1 MDELDRVLVNRLQDG
16 IEVCERPFARFAAE
30 LGISEPEVC
39 GRLQR
44 LLDEQLLT
52 RFGPMIDA
60 AALGGAFTLAAMSVP
75 PNDFERVAGIVNARP
90 EVAHNYRREH
100 AYNMWFVVATERPEG
115 IRTVLAGIEAESGYR
130 VLDLPKLREYYLGLR
145 LEAAPSEAA

>member
-1 MDELDRVLVNRLQDG
+1 MDEIDRLLVNRLQAG
-16 IEVCERPFARFAAE
+16 IPVAEHPFAAVAGE
-30 LGISEPEVC
+30 LGIPEAEVC

-44 LLDEQLLT
+44 LLDEGTLT

-75 PNDFERVAGIVNARP
+75 PHDFDRVAAIVNAHA

-100 AYNMWFVVATERPEG
+100 AYNMWFVVATERPES
-115 IRTVLAGIEAESGYR
+115 IRAVLADIETESGYR
-130 VLDLPKLREYYLGLR
+130 VLDLPKRREYFVGLR
-145 LEAAPSEAA
+145 LEALQ

>member
-1 MDELDRVLVNRLQDG
+1 MDELDRLLVNRLQAG
-16 IEVCERPFARFAAE
+16 IPVTERPFAPIAGE
-30 LGISEPEVC
+30 LAIPEAEVC

-44 LLDEQLLT
+44 LLEEGVLT

-75 PNDFERVAGIVNARP
+75 PHDFDRVAAIVNARA

-100 AYNMWFVVATERPEG
+100 AYNMWFVVATERPES
-115 IRTVLAGIEAESGYR
+115 IRAVLTEIETESGYR
-130 VLDLPKLREYYLGLR
+130 VLDLPKRREYYVGLR
-145 LEAAPSEAA
+145 LEATQ

>member
-1 MDELDRVLVNRLQDG
+1 MDEIDRLLVNRLQAG
-16 IEVCERPFARFAAE
+16 IPVAERPFAAVAGE
-30 LGISEPEVC
+30 LGIPEAEVC

-44 LLDEQLLT
+44 LLDEGTLT

-75 PNDFERVAGIVNARP
+75 PHDFDRVAAIVNAHA

-100 AYNMWFVVATERPEG
+100 AYNMWFVVATERPES
-115 IRTVLAGIEAESGYR
+115 IRAVLADIETESGYR
-130 VLDLPKLREYYLGLR
+130 VLDLPKRREYFVGLR
-145 LEAAPSEAA
+145 LEALQ

>member
-1 MDELDRVLVNRLQDG
+1 MDEIDRLLVNRLQAG
-16 IEVCERPFARFAAE
+16 IPVTERPFAPIAGE
-30 LGISEPEVC
+30 LSIPEAEVC

-44 LLDEQLLT
+44 LLEEGVLT

-75 PNDFERVAGIVNARP
+75 PHDFDRVAAIVNARA

-100 AYNMWFVVATERPEG
+100 AYNMWFVVATERPES
-115 IRTVLAGIEAESGYR
+115 IRAVLAAIETESGYR
-130 VLDLPKLREYYLGLR
+130 VLDLPKRREYYVGLR
-145 LEAAPSEAA
+145 LEATQ

>member
-1 MDELDRVLVNRLQDG
+1 MDEIDRLLVNRLQGG
-16 IEVCERPFARFAAE
+16 IPVAERPFAAIAGE
-30 LGISEPEVC
+30 LAIPEAEVC

-44 LLDEQLLT
+44 LLDEGTLT

-75 PNDFERVAGIVNARP
+75 PHDFDRVAAIVNAHA

-100 AYNMWFVVATERPEG
+100 AYNMWFVVATERPES
-115 IRTVLAGIEAESGYR
+115 IRAVLADIETESGYR
-130 VLDLPKLREYYLGLR
+130 VLDLPKRREYFVGLR
-145 LEAAPSEAA
+145 LEAMQ

>member
-16 IEVCERPFARFAAE
+16 IEVCERPFAGVAAE

-44 LLDEQLLT
+44 LLDEGTLT

-75 PNDFERVAGIVNARP
+75 PHDFDRVAALVNAHP

-100 AYNMWFVVATERPEG
+100 AYNMWFVVATERPEAVRAT
-115 IRTVLAGIEAESGYR
+115 ISEIERETGYR
-130 VLDLPKLREYYLGLR
+130 VLDLPKLAEYYLGLR
-145 LEAAPSEAA
+145 LQAA

>member
-16 IEVCERPFARFAAE
+16 IEVCERPFAAIAAE

-44 LLDEQLLT
+44 LLDERLLT

-60 AALGGAFTLAAMSVP
+60 AAMGGAFTLAAMSVP
-75 PNDFERVAGIVNARP
+75 PHDFDRVARIVNARP

-100 AYNMWFVVATERPEG
+100 AYNMWFVVATERPEA
-115 IRTVLAGIEAESGYR
+115 IRDTLAAIERESGYR
-130 VLDLPKLREYYLGLR
+130 VLDLPKQREYYLGLR
-145 LEAAPSEAA
+145 LEAAA

>member
-1 MDELDRVLVNRLQDG
+1 MDELDRLLVNRLQAG
-16 IEVCERPFARFAAE
+16 IAVTERPFAPIATE
-30 LGISEPEVC
+30 LGIPEAEVC

-44 LLDEQLLT
+44 LLDEGTLT

-75 PNDFERVAGIVNARP
+75 PHDFDRVAAIVNAHA

-100 AYNMWFVVATERPEG
+100 AYNMWFVIATERPEE
-115 IRTVLAGIEAESGYR
+115 IRAVLADIETESGYR
-130 VLDLPKLREYYLGLR
+130 VLDLPKRREYFVGLR
-145 LEAAPSEAA
+145 LEATQ

>member
-1 MDELDRVLVNRLQDG
+1 MDEIDRVLVNRLQGG
-16 IEVCERPFARFAAE
+16 IPVVERPFAAAAAE
-30 LGISEPEVC
+30 LGIAEAEVC

-44 LLDEQLLT
+44 LLDEGVLS

-75 PNDFERVAGIVNARP
+75 PHDFERVAAIVNARP

-100 AYNMWFVVATERPEG
+100 AFNMWFVVATERPES
-115 IRTVLAGIEAESGYR
+115 IRAVLAQIEADSGYR
-130 VLDLPKLREYYLGLR
+130 VLDLPKRREHFIGLR
-145 LEAAPSEAA
+145 LAVPG

>member
-1 MDELDRVLVNRLQDG
+1 MDELDRLLINRLQGG
-16 IEVCERPFARFAAE
+16 IRVMERPFASIAGE
-30 LGISEPEVC
+30 LGIPEAEVC

-44 LLDEQLLT
+44 LLDESVLS

-75 PNDFERVAGIVNARP
+75 PHDFDRVAAIVNSRA

-100 AYNMWFVVATERPEG
+100 AYNMWFVVATERPEA
-115 IRTVLAGIEAESGYR
+115 IRAVLAEIETESGYR
-130 VLDLPKLREYYLGLR
+130 VLDLPKRREYYVGLR
-145 LEAAPSEAA
+145 LEATQ

>member
-1 MDELDRVLVNRLQDG
+1 MDEIDRLLVNRLQAG
-16 IEVCERPFARFAAE
+16 IAVAERPFAPIAGE
-30 LGISEPEVC
+30 LGIPEAEVC

-44 LLDEQLLT
+44 LLEEGVLT

-75 PNDFERVAGIVNARP
+75 PHDFDRVAALVNAHA

-100 AYNMWFVVATERPEG
+100 AYNMWFVVATERPES
-115 IRTVLAGIEAESGYR
+115 IRAVLAEIETESGYR
-130 VLDLPKLREYYLGLR
+130 VLDLPKRREYYVGLR
-145 LEAAPSEAA
+145 LEATQ

>member
-1 MDELDRVLVNRLQDG
+1 MDEVDRMLVNRLQDG
-16 IEVCERPFARFAAE
+16 IDVVERPFAPVAAE
-30 LGISEPEVC
+30 LGIPEAEVC

-44 LLDEQLLT
+44 LVDEGWLS

-75 PNDFERVAGIVNARP
+75 PHDFDRVAALVNAHA

-100 AYNMWFVVATERPEG
+100 AYNMWFVVATERPES
-115 IRTVLAGIEAESGYR
+115 IRAVLAEIETESGYR
-130 VLDLPKLREYYLGLR
+130 VLDLPKRREYYVGLR
-145 LEAAPSEAA
+145 REATL

>member
-1 MDELDRVLVNRLQDG
+1 MDEIDRVLVNRLQGG
-16 IEVCERPFARFAAE
+16 IPVAERPFATIAGE
-30 LGISEPEVC
+30 LGIPEAEVC

-44 LLDEQLLT
+44 LLEEGTLT

-75 PNDFERVAGIVNARP
+75 PHDFDRVAAIVNAHA

-100 AYNMWFVVATERPEG
+100 AYNMWFVVATERPEA
-115 IRTVLAGIEAESGYR
+115 IRAVLADIETESGYR
-130 VLDLPKLREYYLGLR
+130 VLDLPKRREYFVGLR
-145 LEAAPSEAA
+145 LEAMQ

>member
-1 MDELDRVLVNRLQDG
+1 MDELDRLLVNRLQTG
-16 IEVCERPFARFAAE
+16 IAVTERPFAPIAAE
-30 LGISEPEVC
+30 LGIPEAEVC

-44 LLDEQLLT
+44 LLDEGTLT

-75 PNDFERVAGIVNARP
+75 PHDFDRVAAIVNGHA

-100 AYNMWFVVATERPEG
+100 AYNMWFVVATEQPEA
-115 IRTVLAGIEAESGYR
+115 IRAVLADIETESGYR
-130 VLDLPKLREYYLGLR
+130 VLDLPKRREYFVGLR
-145 LEAAPSEAA
+145 LEATQ